1 MLLGIVT
8 VVVLVA
14 GSETDDPATRSM
26 VQALRASLGSDA
38 TVIVRAASPGGED
51 TTDALGVVAAREHAS
66 LASVVTWSDHRR
78 RVTVRFARPADRRS
92 GERELVFDGTDASRE
107 RGRAVGFAIASM
119 VGDDEPA
126 PESSPPEPAPRPP
139 VVTVAPVTPV
149 ARPAETVAPVAPP
162 ASATNTSLEA
172 CAVAASALDGFGGGG
187 GLTLAFRR
195 ELVGAFAFRAAATAR
210 FGEVRP
216 ASASTRTGIGA
227 VGVSFLPTIDRQR
240 RWAVGARLDA
250 LALFQEV
257 VHLSAD
263 DEAPVHASRI
273 VPGAD
278 LALEGA
284 YRFTPTAAFVAALG
298 GEAAFGNTD
307 VYVHRRLVAN
317 LAPFRAVSE
326 IGLRLSF

>member
-14 GSETDDPATRSM
+14 GSDTDDPTTRSM

-38 TVIVRAASPGGED
+38 TIVVRAASSSGD
-51 TTDALGVVAAREHAS
+51 DASDALGAVAAREHAS

-119 VGDDEPA
+119 VGDDEPQSDA
-126 PESSPPEPAPRPP
+126 PPPAPPPRPT
-139 VVTVAPVTPV
+139 VVTVAPVAP
-149 ARPAETVAPVAPP
+149 APAESAAPVAPP
-162 ASATNTSLEA
+162 ASAANTSLEA
-172 CAVAASALDGFGGGG
+172 CAVAASAFDGYGGGG

-195 ELVGAFAFRAAATAR
+195 EIAGPFAFRAAAAAR

-240 RWAVGARLDA
+240 RWAVGARVDA

-284 YRFTPTAAFVAALG
+284 YRFGPTAAFVVALG

-307 VYVHRRLVAN
+307 VYVHRRLMAN
-317 LAPFRAVSE
+317 LAPFRAISE